1 MNVLTNSGVEELEK
15 ILDYKFKNKELLDKA
30 FTHSST
36 ANLYGYESN
45 ERLEFFGDSILSF
58 IVSET
63 LYLKTL
69 EDEGDLSHIRAN
81 LVSAQNLSK
90 IIDSMNIEKF
100 YSVNTQVI
108 KMGFPNNV
116 KADLFE
122 SILGAIY
129 LDGGIDES
137 KKFVNKFIDLS
148 IDTINTSKLK
158 TADSKTRLQEY
169 LQSKGI
175 INFCYQTL
183 SQQGPAHNPT
193 FLVALYVD
201 GQEISRAEA
210 QSKRSAEQLCAGKAL
225 KIFLDK

>member
-225 KIFLDK
+225 KIFLYK